1 MTDKHDEQLD
11 SLLKDYPMPQADAG
25 FYDQALARAT
35 QRGIRRRRRR
45 GILGG
50 VGAAVAAGL
59 SAWIVF
65 AFLVTAPTQIPG
77 VTVALAQPQTVN
89 LMFSSE
95 QPLDRATVTIILPDG
110 IELDRFPGQREI
122 SWETSLVAGKNL
134 LPLTILATADGEIQ
148 AQLKHNDRT
157 RSFRLHIDVS

>member
-1 MTDKHDEQLD
+1 MTDKHDEKLD
-11 SLLKDYPMPQADAG
+11 SLLKDYPMPNADAA

-35 QRGIRRRRRR
+35 QRGLKRRRRR

-59 SAWIVF
+59 SAWVVF
-65 AFLVTAPTQIPG
+65 AFLMTAPTPIPG
-77 VTVALAQPQTVN
+77 ITVAIAEPQTVN

-95 QPLDRATVTIILPDG
+95 QALDNATVTIILPEG

-134 LPLTILATADGEIQ
+134 LPLTILASADGEIE
-148 AQLKHNDRT
+148 AQLKHNDRV
-157 RSFRLHIDVS
+157 RSFRLHIDAG